1 MLVWPVQLSSQDE
14 HLATSVLN
22 RREDARIVRSREALR
37 VALLDLIER
46 RPFEAITIREITD
59 HASVGYATFYRHYP
73 TKGALLDDIAADQI
87 RALVSLALP
96 VLASHNSREACL
108 AKFRYVEQHRSLWH
122 ALLTGG
128 AASTVREEIIQISRE
143 VAADYAPTDHWLPVD
158 LSFRFVAS
166 ALVEV
171 LTWWLERDGAVSV
184 EVGAELLD
192 RLVIAPVVN
201 PAR

>member
-1 MLVWPVQLSSQDE
+1 MASS
-14 HLATSVLN
+14 ALN

-37 VALLDLIER
+37 VALLDLIEH

-59 HASVGYATFYRHYP
+59 HACVGYATFYRHYP
-73 TKGALLDDIAADQI
+73 TKVALLDDIAAAQI

-108 AKFRYVEQHRSLWH
+108 AMFGYVERQRSLWH

-128 AASTVREEIIQISRE
+128 AASTVREEIIQIARE
-143 VAADYAPTDHWLPVD
+143 VAADHGPADHWLPDD

-171 LTWWLERDGAVSV
+171 LTWWLERDGRISV
-184 EVGAELLD
+184 ETGAGLLD
-192 RLVIAPVVN
+192 RLVIGPVVN
-201 PAR
+201 PAS

>member
-1 MLVWPVQLSSQDE
+1 M
-14 HLATSVLN
+14 ATSALH

-37 VALLDLIER
+37 TALLDLIEH

-59 HASVGYATFYRHYP
+59 HAGVGYATFYRHYP

-87 RALVSLALP
+87 RALVSLGLP
-96 VLASHNSREACL
+96 VLATHSSREACL
-108 AKFRYVEQHRSLWH
+108 ATFRYVEQHRSLWH

-143 VAADYAPTDHWLPVD
+143 VAVDYTPNGRWLPVD
-158 LSFRFVAS
+158 LSYRFVAS

-171 LTWWLERDGAVSV
+171 LTWWLERDDAVSV
-184 EVGAELLD
+184 NVGAELLD
-192 RLVIAPVVN
+192 RLVIGPVVN
-201 PAR
+201 SAA